1 MGFTTSCFIRKNSK
15 ELQER
20 LADIGY
26 SICRC
31 ANFTNAEW
39 INTLPI
45 NGTIHGKGY
54 FDAEMENAGWTVEKE
69 LSRFVS
75 ENPSYIDCG
84 KNEDLFL
91 AIAAL
96 RDDSD
101 IHQWVVLDTNASMF
115 SENMIPKGTFIICKR
130 DRWFVDFDKDGNP
143 DSFSSRNIPAH
154 KATVEEL
161 IKHFTK

>member
-1 MGFTTSCFIRKNSK
+1 MSFTTRCFIRKNSK

-31 ANFTNAEW
+31 ANFTNVEW
-39 INTLPI
+39 LNTLPI
-45 NGTIHGKGY
+45 NGTVHGKGY
-54 FDAEMENAGWTVEKE
+54 FDAEMEFPDWTVEKE

-75 ENPSYIDCG
+75 DNPSSIDCG
-84 KNEDLFL
+84 TNEELFL

-96 RDDSD
+96 RDDS
-101 IHQWVVLDTNASMF
+101 N
-115 SENMIPKGTFIICKR
+115 ENQ
-130 DRWFVDFDKDGNP
+130 WFVWDDDGDDDDDESDKFKKFDD
-143 DSFSSRNIPAH
+143 NINWNWWIFECH

-161 IKHFTK
+161 IKHFTQ

>member
-1 MGFTTSCFIRKNSK
+1 MTSSLLKTLGFTMKFTTRCFIRKNSK
-15 ELQER
+15 ELQKK

-45 NGTIHGKGY
+45 NGTIHGKGFFY
-54 FDAEMENAGWTVEKE
+54 VDMGNADCWTVEKE

-84 KNEDLFL
+84 TNEELFL

-101 IHQWVVLDTNASMF
+101 IHQWFTDGILW
-115 SENMIPKGTFIICKR
+115 ELCG
-130 DRWFVDFDKDGNP
+130 VDEVSYYGWKNVYKSVF
-143 DSFSSRNIPAH
+143 H

-161 IKHFTK
+161 IEHFTK

>member
-1 MGFTTSCFIRKNSK
+1 MSFTIPCFIRKNSK
-15 ELQER
+15 ELQNK

-31 ANFTNAEW
+31 ANFKNSVW
-39 INTLPI
+39 LGTLPI

-54 FDAEMENAGWTVEKE
+54 FDAEIEFPDWTVEKE
-69 LSRFVS
+69 LNRFVS
-75 ENPSYIDCG
+75 ENPKSVDCCT
-84 KNEDLFL
+84 NEELFL

-101 IHQWVVLDTNASMF
+101 INQWFVTDVDQHWVNQGMY
-115 SENMIPKGTFIICKR
+115 MPKGSFEACLVD
-130 DRWFVDFDKDGNP
+130 DRYMGQNKEFC
-143 DSFSSRNIPAH
+143 SSVVPAH

>member
-1 MGFTTSCFIRKNSK
+1 MSFTTRCFIRKNSK
-15 ELQER
+15 ELQEK

-31 ANFTNAEW
+31 VNFTDAEW
-39 INTLPI
+39 LSTLLI
-45 NGTIHGKGY
+45 NGTVHGKGFFY
-54 FDAEMENAGWTVEKE
+54 VEIGNADWTVEQE
-69 LSRFVS
+69 LNRFVY
-75 ENPSYIDCG
+75 ENPSSIDCG

-101 IHQWVVLDTNASMF
+101 IHQLFTDGENWVKSDIHNLIKF
-115 SENMIPKGTFIICKR
+115 KEYFEGIG
-130 DRWFVDFDKDGNP
+130 FDYHKT
-143 DSFSSRNIPAH
+143 H

-161 IKHFTK
+161 IKHFI

>member
-1 MGFTTSCFIRKNSK
+1 MSFTTRCFIRKNSK
-15 ELQER
+15 ELQKK

-39 INTLPI
+39 LSTLLI
-45 NGTIHGKGY
+45 NGTIHGKGFFY
-54 FDAEMENAGWTVEKE
+54 VEMGNADWTVEKE
-69 LSRFVS
+69 LNRFVY
-75 ENPSYIDCG
+75 ENPSSIDCG
-84 KNEDLFL
+84 ENEDLFL

-101 IHQWVVLDTNASMF
+101 IHQLFTDGENWVKSDIHNLIKF
-115 SENMIPKGTFIICKR
+115 KEYFEGIG
-130 DRWFVDFDKDGNP
+130 FDYHKT
-143 DSFSSRNIPAH
+143 H

-161 IKHFTK
+161 INHFK

>member
-1 MGFTTSCFIRKNSK
+1 MSFTTRCFIRKNSK
-15 ELQER
+15 ELQEK

-31 ANFTNAEW
+31 VNFTNAEW
-39 INTLPI
+39 LSTLLI
-45 NGTIHGKGY
+45 NGTVHGKGY
-54 FDAEMENAGWTVEKE
+54 FYVEIGNADWTVEQE
-69 LSRFVS
+69 LNRFVY
-75 ENPSYIDCG
+75 ENPSSIDCG

-101 IHQWVVLDTNASMF
+101 IHQLFTDGENWVKSDIHNLIKF
-115 SENMIPKGTFIICKR
+115 KEYFEGIG
-130 DRWFVDFDKDGNP
+130 FDYHKT
-143 DSFSSRNIPAH
+143 H

-161 IKHFTK
+161 INHFK